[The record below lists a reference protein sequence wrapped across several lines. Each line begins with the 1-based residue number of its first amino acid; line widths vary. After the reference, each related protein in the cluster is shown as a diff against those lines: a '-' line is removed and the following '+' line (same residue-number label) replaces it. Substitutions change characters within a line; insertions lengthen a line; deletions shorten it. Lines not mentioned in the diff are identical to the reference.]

1 MNAIGVLPAEQMREL
16 WQWYQ
21 SQKQLPAQLTKNFPQ
36 RRPIDEPSPHRA
48 FIYNTGSEII
58 PAFACVRVVGT
69 REINNITAID
79 VEKPTSTDGEFLLN
93 GPYPIAVPSST
104 EPGVGWAYRHGVVTM
119 LGDEPTEPG
128 ASYGPIVGSWEIE
141 EGGDKFVVFG
151 RHDFSDRALVGRFN
165 GGGTI
170 SQWGLVNAKLGC
182 GWYTIE
188 LGTLDDSEE
197 ASGSGPVCDPCVGV
211 TGEGTVDC
219 GLALEYP
226 TARVTGTGVFVTAYD
241 PASTIISLRLGS
253 DCVVTKMQGG
263 STTSS
268 GSGSGASG
276 TLWSVRGLQDHI
288 VQFKERWECC
298 PDGTPRL
305 VGKTPIVFAGRA
317 CEEIICDE
325 CPSSG
330 SGS

>member
-188 LGTLDDSEE
+188 LGNTRRLRRSIRQRPCLRSMRGCDRRRHGRLRTGAGISNRKSDRDGRIRHGIRSGINDHFIATWFRLRRYKNARRLDYI
-197 ASGSGPVCDPCVGV
+197 VRFRLRCVGNTLV
-211 TGEGTVDC
+211 SQRAAGSYRSIQRAMGM
-219 GLALEYP
+219 LP
-226 TARVTGTGVFVTAYD
+226 RWHTATRRENANCVRWQ
-241 PASTIISLRLGS
+241 SLRGNHL
-253 DCVVTKMQGG
+253 
-263 STTSS
+263 
-268 GSGSGASG
+268 
-276 TLWSVRGLQDHI
+276 
-288 VQFKERWECC
+288 
-298 PDGTPRL
+298 
-305 VGKTPIVFAGRA
+305 
-317 CEEIICDE
+317 
-325 CPSSG
+325 
-330 SGS
+330 